1 MEKVKSNILG
11 FLCYIKSY
19 LNAISESQSMDEQNK
34 CLQNNPRVSIF
45 QVKILLFN
53 MVWKQACHT
62 LINLNTLL
70 N

>member
-1 MEKVKSNILG
+1 M
-11 FLCYIKSY
+11 
-19 LNAISESQSMDEQNK
+19 QSPSHSLWMTHEANK
-34 CLQNNPRVSIF
+34 CLQNNPRISVL

-70 N
+70 KTEKKEF